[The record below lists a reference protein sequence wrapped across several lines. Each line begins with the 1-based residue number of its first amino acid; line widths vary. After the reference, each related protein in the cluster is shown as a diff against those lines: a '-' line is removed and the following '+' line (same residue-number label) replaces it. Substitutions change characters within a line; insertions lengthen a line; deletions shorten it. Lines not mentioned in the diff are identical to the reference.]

1 VSKFG
6 GGCLLAVGLIIG
18 GTGGVCSVMW
28 LPKGNG
34 DGFTNFF
41 FYLNLGIFL
50 LGGLLFALGV
60 AELRRS
66 SEDPPDLDSGRGP

>member
-6 GGCLLAVGLIIG
+6 GGCLLAAGLLMG
-18 GTGGVCSVMW
+18 GTGGICSVMW
-28 LPKGNG
+28 LPKGNS
-34 DGFTNFF
+34 DAFTNFF

-60 AELRRS
+60 AELKRS
-66 SEDPPDLDSGRGP
+66 SEDPPDLDQRGGS